1 MADGM
6 HKGDTHQ
13 GKVAVITGG
22 GRGFGKAFGT
32 ALAARGAHVVLADI
46 DGAAAEAAAA
56 EITGKGG
63 NASAAACDVADEAAV
78 AAVFGQ
84 VAERHGGIDI
94 LVNNAGLH
102 SAAYN
107 KPSAEIGIAGLRRL
121 FDVNVIGVYICS
133 LAARPAM
140 SGRPGAA
147 WTPRRRP
154 GAAIVNISSSA
165 AYANRAAY
173 GVSKLA
179 VRGATAQLAREFAAD
194 GIRVNAIAPGLIFT
208 DTIRAE
214 LARDEVARVMGQQI
228 LPREGEEQD
237 IVDALL
243 FLVSPAASFV
253 TGETL
258 RVTGGFAL
266 SVLTSTVL
274 LPALRGRNSSCEM
287 P

>member
-1 MADGM
+1 MTRND
-6 HKGDTHQ
+6 HE

-22 GRGFGKAFGT
+22 GRGFGKAFGA
-32 ALAARGAHVVLADI
+32 ALAARGAQVVLADI
-46 DGAAAEAAAA
+46 DGDAAASAAAELTAA
-56 EITGKGG
+56 GG
-63 NASAAACDVADEAAV
+63 SVVGVACDVADEAGVTAMVDEV
-78 AAVFGQ
+78 AG
-84 VAERHGGIDI
+84 RHGGLDI

-107 KPSAEIGIAGLRRL
+107 KGFAELGIGGVRRL
-121 FDVNVIGVYICS
+121 FDVNVMGVIICS
-133 LAARPAM
+133 IAAKEAM
-140 SGRPGAA
+140 SGRA
-147 WTPRRRP
+147 

-179 VRGATAQLAREFAAD
+179 VRGLTMSFAREYAPD

-214 LARDEVARVMGQQI
+214 LPRAEVERVMGQQI
-228 LPREGEEQD
+228 LQREGEERD
-237 IVDALL
+237 IVEALL
-243 FLVSPAASFV
+243 YLVSSKASFV

-266 SVLTSTVL
+266 SV
-274 LPALRGRNSSCEM
+274 
-287 P
+287 

>member
-1 MADGM
+1 MTQDA
-6 HKGDTHQ
+6 HQ

-46 DGAAAEAAAA
+46 DGAAATAAAA

-63 NASAAACDVADEAAV
+63 SAYGAACDVADEAAV
-78 AAVFGQ
+78 AAVFGEI
-84 VAERHGGIDI
+84 AERHGGIDI

-107 KPSAEIGIAGLRRL
+107 KPSAEIGIASLRRL
-121 FDVNVIGVYICS
+121 FDVNVMGVYICS

-140 SGRPGAA
+140 SGRS
-147 WTPRRRP
+147 
-154 GAAIVNISSSA
+154 AAIVNISSSA

-179 VRGATAQLAREFAAD
+179 VRGATVQLAREFAAD

-214 LARDEVARVMGQQI
+214 LPRDEVARVMAQQI
-228 LPREGEEQD
+228 LPREGEERD
-237 IVDALL
+237 VVDALL
-243 FLVSPAASFV
+243 YLVSPAASFV

-266 SVLTSTVL
+266 SV
-274 LPALRGRNSSCEM
+274 
-287 P
+287 

>member
-1 MADGM
+1 MASDP
-6 HKGDTHQ
+6 KAA
-13 GKVAVITGG
+13 AVDKQRLILDAAIRVFAR
-22 GRGFGKAFGT
+22 RGFHHC
-32 ALAARGAHVVLADI
+32 RV
-46 DGAAAEAAAA
+46 
-56 EITGKGG
+56 
-63 NASAAACDVADEAAV
+63 SDVADEAGV
-78 AAVFGQ
+78 AAVIGD
-84 VAERHGGIDI
+84 VAERHGGLDI

-121 FDVNVIGVYICS
+121 FDVNVIGTYICS

-140 SGRPGAA
+140 SG
-147 WTPRRRP
+147 RP

-179 VRGATAQLAREFAAD
+179 VRGVTVQLAREFAAD

-214 LARDEVARVMGQQI
+214 LPKDEAARVMGQQV
-228 LPREGEEQD
+228 LPREGEERD

-266 SVLTSTVL
+266 SV
-274 LPALRGRNSSCEM
+274 
-287 P
+287 

>member
-1 MADGM
+1 MADEV
-6 HKGDTHQ
+6 DQ

-46 DGAAAEAAAA
+46 DADAAETSAA
-56 EITGKGG
+56 EIAGNGG
-63 NASAAACDVADEAAV
+63 SASGAACDVADEAGV
-78 AAVFGQ
+78 AAMVDE
-84 VAERHGGIDI
+84 VTAKHGGIDI

-107 KPSAEIGIAGLRRL
+107 KPSAELGVAGLRRL
-121 FDVNVIGVYICS
+121 FDVNVMGVYICS

-140 SGRPGAA
+140 SGRD
-147 WTPRRRP
+147 

-165 AYANRAAY
+165 SYANRAAY

-179 VRGATAQLAREFAAD
+179 VRGVTTQLAREFAAD

-208 DTIRAE
+208 DSIRAE
-214 LARDEVARVMGQQI
+214 LPGDEAARVMGQQI
-228 LPREGEEQD
+228 LQREGKERD

-243 FLVSPAASFV
+243 FLVSPASSFV

-266 SVLTSTVL
+266 LV
-274 LPALRGRNSSCEM
+274 
-287 P
+287 

>member
-1 MADGM
+1 MTDGTDPREI
-6 HKGDTHQ
+6 HR

-22 GRGFGKAFGT
+22 GRGFGKAFGA

-46 DGAAAEAAAA
+46 DAAAA
-56 EITGKGG
+56 ESAAAEIVGNGG
-63 NASAAACDVADEAAV
+63 SASAAACDVADEAGV
-78 AAVFGQ
+78 AATIDEVT
-84 VAERHGGIDI
+84 AKHGGIDI

-107 KPSAEIGIAGLRRL
+107 KPSADIGIAGLRRL

-133 LAARPAM
+133 LAARTAM
-140 SGRPGAA
+140 AGRDGAA
-147 WTPRRRP
+147 V
-154 GAAIVNISSSA
+154 VNISSSA

-179 VRGATAQLAREFAAD
+179 VRGVTAQLAREFAAD

-214 LARDEVARVMGQQI
+214 LGRDEVTRVMGQQI
-228 LPREGEEQD
+228 LPREGAERD

-243 FLVSPAASFV
+243 FLVSSAASFV

-258 RVTGGFAL
+258 RVSGGFAL
-266 SVLTSTVL
+266 SV
-274 LPALRGRNSSCEM
+274 
-287 P
+287 

>member
-1 MADGM
+1 MTGSTGQDGL
-6 HKGDTHQ
+6 HE
-13 GKVAVITGG
+13 GKVAVVTGG

-46 DGAAAEAAAA
+46 DAGAAREAAA
-56 EITGKGG
+56 EIAGKGG
-63 NASAAACDVADEAAV
+63 SASAAACDVADEAGV
-78 AAVFGQ
+78 AAMMGAVT
-84 VAERHGGIDI
+84 AEHGGIDI

-133 LAARPAM
+133 LAARAAM
-140 SGRPGAA
+140 SGRDGAA
-147 WTPRRRP
+147 V
-154 GAAIVNISSSA
+154 VNISSSA

-179 VRGATAQLAREFAAD
+179 VRGVTVQLAREFAAD
-194 GIRVNAIAPGLIFT
+194 RIRVNAIAPGLIFT

-214 LARDEVARVMGQQI
+214 LARDEVTRVMGQQI

-266 SVLTSTVL
+266 SV
-274 LPALRGRNSSCEM
+274 
-287 P
+287 

>member
-1 MADGM
+1 MSDGQQ
-6 HKGDTHQ
+6 GDVHQ
-13 GKVAVITGG
+13 GQVAVITGG
-22 GRGFGKAFGT
+22 GRGFGKAFGA

-46 DGAAAEAAAA
+46 DAAAA
-56 EITGKGG
+56 ESAAAEIAGKGG
-63 NASAAACDVADEAAV
+63 SDFGSASGAACDVADEASVGAV
-78 AAVFGQ
+78 IDQ
-84 VAERHGGIDI
+84 VTERHGGIDI

-107 KPSAEIGIAGLRRL
+107 KPSAELGIASLRRL
-121 FDVNVIGVYICS
+121 FDVNVMGTYICS

-147 WTPRRRP
+147 V
-154 GAAIVNISSSA
+154 VNLSSSA
-165 AYANRAAY
+165 AYGNRSAY

-179 VRGATAQLAREFAAD
+179 VRGVTAQLAREFAGD

-214 LARDEVARVMGQQI
+214 LPRDEVARVMGQQV

-243 FLVSPAASFV
+243 FLVSPAASFI

-266 SVLTSTVL
+266 SV
-274 LPALRGRNSSCEM
+274 
-287 P
+287 